1 MNVLALETSMGNC
14 SVALRQ
20 TEGGEPKVFF
30 REEAMARGH
39 AEALMPM
46 VDEIMRE
53 AQLDFSELHLIA
65 TTLGPGSFT
74 GVRIAIAAA
83 RAFALVTPAKLW
95 GIDTLSVLAASALRR
110 GCCREG
116 ATSLAI
122 AVDAR
127 AGQLYFGLY
136 GADGRRRER
145 PLLLSYADAA
155 ARLPE
160 KSTVAVGSGA
170 GLLATA
176 AAAARPGLIIETAL
190 EDLQPDAAILAE
202 LAAAAN
208 ETLPTLRPLY
218 LRPPDAK
225 PQSAPSLRQ

>member
-1 MNVLALETSMGNC
+1 MNILALETSMGNC
-14 SVALRQ
+14 SVALRKAD
-20 TEGGEPKVFF
+20 GGAPSVFF
-30 REEAMARGH
+30 REEARAKGH

-53 AQLDFSELHLIA
+53 AKVDFSELRLVA

-110 GCCREG
+110 GCCRDS

-127 AGQLYFGLY
+127 AGQNYFGLY
-136 GADGRRRER
+136 GADGEKREG
-145 PLLLSYADAA
+145 PLLLSYEDAA

-160 KSTVAVGSGA
+160 KNTVAVGSGA
-170 GLLATA
+170 DLLATA
-176 AAAARPGLIIETAL
+176 AGRRGLIIETAL

-202 LAAAAN
+202 LAATAKD
-208 ETLPTLRPLY
+208 TLATLRPLY

-225 PQSAPSLRQ
+225 PQSGPSLRQ

>member
-1 MNVLALETSMGNC
+1 MNILALETSMGNC
-14 SVALRQ
+14 SVALRKAD
-20 TEGGEPKVFF
+20 GGAPKVFF
-30 REEAMARGH
+30 REEAMAKGH

-53 AQLDFSELHLIA
+53 AKVDFSELRLVA

-110 GCCREG
+110 GCCRDG

-127 AGQLYFGLY
+127 AGQNYFGLY
-136 GADGRRRER
+136 GADGEKREG
-145 PLLLSYADAA
+145 PLLLSYEDAT

-160 KSTVAVGSGA
+160 KNTVAVGSGA
-170 GLLATA
+170 GLLA
-176 AAAARPGLIIETAL
+176 AAAARRGLIIETAL

-202 LAAAAN
+202 LAATAKD
-208 ETLPTLRPLY
+208 TLATLRPLY

-225 PQSAPSLRQ
+225 PQSGPSLRQ

>member
-1 MNVLALETSMGNC
+1 MNILALETSMGNC

-83 RAFALVTPAKLW
+83 RAFALVTPVKLW
-95 GIDTLSVLAASALRR
+95 GTDTLSVLASSALRR

-116 ATSLAI
+116 ATSLAV

-136 GADGRRRER
+136 GASGEKREG
-145 PLLLSYADAA
+145 PLLLAYEDAA
-155 ARLPE
+155 ARLP
-160 KSTVAVGSGA
+160 KGSTVAVGSGA
-170 GLLATA
+170 GLLA
-176 AAAARPGLIIETAL
+176 AAAARRGLIIETAL
-190 EDLQPDAAILAE
+190 EDLQPDAATLAE
-202 LAAAAN
+202 LAAAGN
-208 ETLPTLRPLY
+208 EALPALRPLY

>member
-1 MNVLALETSMGNC
+1 MGNC
-14 SVALRQ
+14 SVALRKRDA
-20 TEGGEPKVFF
+20 GVPSLFF
-30 REEAMARGH
+30 REEAMAKGH

-53 AQLDFSELHLIA
+53 AKLDFSELELVA

-83 RAFALVTPAKLW
+83 RAFALVTPVKLW
-95 GIDTLSVLAASALRR
+95 GTDTLSVLASSALRR
-110 GCCREG
+110 GCCRDG

-170 GLLATA
+170 GLLA
-176 AAAARPGLIIETAL
+176 AAAARRGIKVETSL
-190 EDLQPDAAILAE
+190 EDLEPDAAILAE
-202 LAAAAN
+202 LATAAN
-208 ETLPTLRPLY
+208 ETLPALRPLY